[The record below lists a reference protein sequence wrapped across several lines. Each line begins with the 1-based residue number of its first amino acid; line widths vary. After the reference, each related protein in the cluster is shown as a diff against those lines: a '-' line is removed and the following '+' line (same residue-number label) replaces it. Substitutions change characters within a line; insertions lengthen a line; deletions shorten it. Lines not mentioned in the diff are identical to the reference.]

1 MGCSLSYHSV
11 QDGWLLTSTPMDA
24 SSTAPTLSEKP
35 DRMPPILVIGGTG
48 HIGGALSNFLLDRGH
63 PVTAATR
70 STHPVFESPA
80 IGRTRIDVTDLTDS
94 TPLAP
99 SATAIICPWVDE
111 SKGGRPSWIG
121 YLLTRLANS
130 GTSSVVYFSTMWV
143 YGTPA
148 EGLLTESTPTAPTD
162 PYATAHLRNES
173 VLTTCAQELGLDVS
187 VLRMANLVGPDPFY
201 QSRSKI
207 SFAHELVEMAIR
219 NKAILLRSPP
229 STPRNLLTRTL
240 LHHDLAVL
248 LDRTAVEGRVETFN
262 MGGGSTATMAGLGR
276 QVAEIAERYDGVPVR
291 VEHPGELFAQ
301 PTFHLD
307 TTRIRTLAGSGVD
320 NLTAELELVMEDI
333 VHSHIPVDRT
343 REP

>member
-1 MGCSLSYHSV
+1 MSEPVTAQILSDQV
-11 QDGWLLTSTPMDA
+11 DQL
-24 SSTAPTLSEKP
+24 
-35 DRMPPILVIGGTG
+35 PPILVIGGTG
-48 HIGGALSNFLLDRGH
+48 HIGAALCNFLLDRGH

-70 STHPVFESPA
+70 STHPVFEPPA
-80 IGRTRIDVTDLTDS
+80 ISRIRVDVTDLTDS
-94 TPLAP
+94 APLAP
-99 SATAIICPWVDE
+99 SATAIICPWVDD
-111 SKGGRPSWIG
+111 STKGKHSWIG
-121 YLLTRLANS
+121 YLLRRLANS

-148 EGLLTESTPTAPTD
+148 EGLLTESTPTAPTN

-173 VLTTCAQELGLDVS
+173 VLMNCAQELGLDVS

-201 QSRSKI
+201 QSRSKV

-219 NKAILLRSPP
+219 NKVILLRSPP

-240 LHHDLAVL
+240 LHHDLTVL
-248 LDRTAVEGRVETFN
+248 LDRTVVDGRVETFN
-262 MGGGSTATMAGLGR
+262 MGGGSTTTMANLAR

-291 VEHPGELFAQ
+291 VEHPGELIAQ

-320 NLTAELELVMEDI
+320 NLTAELELMMEDI

-343 REP
+343 RES

>member
-11 QDGWLLTSTPMDA
+11 QDGWLLTSASMNG
-24 SSTAPTLSEKP
+24 SSTAPTLSEMP

-48 HIGGALSNFLLDRGH
+48 HIGAALCNFLLDRGH

-70 STHPVFESPA
+70 STHPVFEPPA
-80 IGRTRIDVTDLTDS
+80 ISRIRVDVTDLTDS
-94 TPLAP
+94 APLAP
-99 SATAIICPWVDE
+99 SATAIICPWVDD
-111 SKGGRPSWIG
+111 STKGKHSWIG
-121 YLLTRLANS
+121 YLLRRLANS

-148 EGLLTESTPTAPTD
+148 EGLLTESTPTAPTN

-173 VLTTCAQELGLDVS
+173 VLMNCAQELGLDVS

-201 QSRSKI
+201 QSRSKV

-219 NKAILLRSPP
+219 NKVILLRSPP

-240 LHHDLAVL
+240 LHHDLTVL
-248 LDRTAVEGRVETFN
+248 LDRTVVDGRVETFN
-262 MGGGSTATMAGLGR
+262 MGGGSTTTMANLAR

-291 VEHPGELFAQ
+291 VEHPGELIAQ

-333 VHSHIPVDRT
+333 VHSHIPADRT

>member
-1 MGCSLSYHSV
+1 MNG
-11 QDGWLLTSTPMDA
+11 
-24 SSTAPTLSEKP
+24 SSTAPTLSEMP

-48 HIGGALSNFLLDRGH
+48 HIGAALCNFLLDRGH

-70 STHPVFESPA
+70 STHPVFEPPA
-80 IGRTRIDVTDLTDS
+80 ISRIRVDVTDLTDS
-94 TPLAP
+94 APLAP
-99 SATAIICPWVDE
+99 SATAIICPWVDD
-111 SKGGRPSWIG
+111 STKGKHSWIG
-121 YLLTRLANS
+121 YLLRRLANS

-148 EGLLTESTPTAPTD
+148 EGLLTESTPTAPTN

-173 VLTTCAQELGLDVS
+173 VLMNCAQELGLDVS

-201 QSRSKI
+201 QSRSKV

-219 NKAILLRSPP
+219 NKVILLRSPP

-240 LHHDLAVL
+240 LHHDLTVL
-248 LDRTAVEGRVETFN
+248 LDRTVVDGRVETFN
-262 MGGGSTATMAGLGR
+262 MGGGSTTTMANLAR

-291 VEHPGELFAQ
+291 VEHPGELIAQ

-333 VHSHIPVDRT
+333 VHSHIPADRT

>member
-1 MGCSLSYHSV
+1 M
-11 QDGWLLTSTPMDA
+11 
-24 SSTAPTLSEKP
+24 P

-48 HIGGALSNFLLDRGH
+48 HVGAALCNFLLDRGH
-63 PVTAATR
+63 HVTAATR
-70 STHPVFESPA
+70 STHPVFDSPSIA
-80 IGRTRIDVTDLTDS
+80 RTRTDVTDLTDS

-99 SATAIICPWVDE
+99 SATAIICPWIDE
-111 SKGGRPSWIG
+111 SKGGEPSWIG
-121 YLLTRLANS
+121 YLLRRLANS

-143 YGTPA
+143 YGIPA
-148 EGLLTESTPTAPTD
+148 EGLLTESTPAAPTN

-173 VLTTCAQELGLDVS
+173 VLTDLSQELGLDVS

-201 QSRSKI
+201 QSRSNV

-219 NKAILLRSPP
+219 NKEILLRSPP

-248 LDRTAVEGRVETFN
+248 LDRTAVEGRVATFN
-262 MGGGSTATMAGLGR
+262 IGGGSTTTMADLAR
-276 QVAEIAERYDGVPVR
+276 QVAGIAERYDGAPVR
-291 VEHPGELFAQ
+291 VEHPGELIAQ

-307 TTRIRTLAGSGVD
+307 TTKIRTLAGPGVD

-333 VHSHIPVDRT
+333 IHSHIPVDRT
-343 REP
+343 RDP

>member
-1 MGCSLSYHSV
+1 MNG
-11 QDGWLLTSTPMDA
+11 
-24 SSTAPTLSEKP
+24 SSTAPTLSEMP

-48 HIGGALSNFLLDRGH
+48 HIGAALCNFLLDRGH

-70 STHPVFESPA
+70 STHPVFQPPA
-80 IGRTRIDVTDLTDS
+80 ISRIRVDVTDLTDS
-94 TPLAP
+94 APLAP
-99 SATAIICPWVDE
+99 SATAIICPWVDD
-111 SKGGRPSWIG
+111 STKGKHSWIG
-121 YLLTRLANS
+121 YLLRRLANS

-148 EGLLTESTPTAPTD
+148 EGLLTESTPTAPTN

-173 VLTTCAQELGLDVS
+173 VLMNCAQELGLDVS

-201 QSRSKI
+201 QSRSKV

-219 NKAILLRSPP
+219 NKVILLRSPP

-240 LHHDLAVL
+240 LHHDLTVL
-248 LDRTAVEGRVETFN
+248 LDRTVVDGRVETFN
-262 MGGGSTATMAGLGR
+262 MGGGSTTTMANLAR

-291 VEHPGELFAQ
+291 VEHPGELIAQ

-333 VHSHIPVDRT
+333 VHSHIPADRT